1 MTRFITFALA
11 AFAPLPAAALSCLPH
26 SVEATYQRAD
36 QAEESYVVVQG
47 RLTFDASAL
56 PDNGTGTQSPP
67 KLTRVPAQ
75 ISGMA
80 LSKGG
85 FDVPFEQPLTLE
97 VACYGP
103 WCGSVEEGDVLAFV
117 ERTPQDGYVLES
129 NPCGGNLFTAPK
141 PAMIDQVQSCFAGG
155 PCTPER

>member
-1 MTRFITFALA
+1 MTRLIAFALA
-11 AFAPLPAAALSCLPH
+11 VFAPLPALALSCLPH

-36 QAEESYVVVQG
+36 QAEESFIVVQG
-47 RLTFDASAL
+47 RLIFDATAL
-56 PDNGTGTQSPP
+56 PDNGTGNQNPP
-67 KLTRVPAQ
+67 EMTRVPAQ
-75 ISGMA
+75 LSGMA

-103 WCGSVEEGDVLAFV
+103 WCGSAEEGDVLAFV
-117 ERTPQDGYVLES
+117 ERSPQDGYLLES

-141 PAMIDQVQSCFAGG
+141 PALIEKVQSCFAGG
-155 PCTPER
+155 DCSPER

>member
-1 MTRFITFALA
+1 MTRFIAFALA
-11 AFAPLPAAALSCLPH
+11 TLAPLPAAALTCLPH

-36 QAEESYVVVQG
+36 KAEEGFVVVQG
-47 RLTFDASAL
+47 RLTFDATAL
-56 PDNGTGTQSPP
+56 PDNGTGNQNPP
-67 KLTRVPAQ
+67 QMTRLPAQ

-80 LSKGG
+80 LSEGG

-103 WCGSVEEGDVLAFV
+103 WCGSAEEGDVLAFV
-117 ERTPQDGYVLES
+117 EQSPQDGYLLES

-141 PAMIDQVQSCFAGG
+141 PAMIDQVKTCFAGG
-155 PCTPER
+155 ACTPAR

>member
-1 MTRFITFALA
+1 MIRFIAFTLA
-11 AFAPLPAAALSCLPH
+11 ALAPLPAMALTCLPH
-26 SVEATYQRAD
+26 SVEATYQRANK
-36 QAEESYVVVQG
+36 AEESYVVVQG
-47 RLTFDASAL
+47 RLTFDAKAL
-56 PDNGTGTQSPP
+56 PDNGNGTQSPP
-67 KLTRVPAQ
+67 KLTRVPAK

-103 WCGSVEEGDVLAFV
+103 WCGSAEEGDVLAFV

-129 NPCGGNLFTAPK
+129 NPCGGDLFTAPK
-141 PAMIDQVQSCFAGG
+141 PAMIDQVQSCFTGG
-155 PCTPER
+155 ACTPTR